1 MQYGPWQGKD
11 DLPVDMAWLKTV
23 MQEKID
29 SIDWK
34 EAADD
39 VERFLKPA
47 ELKSLSLWSA
57 RFFSTKLDKLI

>member
-1 MQYGPWQGKD
+1 MQYGPRQGKD
-11 DLPVDMAWLKTV
+11 DLPVGMAWLKTV

-39 VERFLKPA
+39 VARFLKPA
-47 ELKSLSLWSA
+47 EVKSLSLWSA
-57 RFFSTKLDKLI
+57 RFFLQNQAK